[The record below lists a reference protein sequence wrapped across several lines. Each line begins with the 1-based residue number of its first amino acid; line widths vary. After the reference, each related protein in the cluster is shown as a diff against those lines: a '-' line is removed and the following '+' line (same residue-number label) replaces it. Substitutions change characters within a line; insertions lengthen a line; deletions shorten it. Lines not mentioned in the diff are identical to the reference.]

1 MKCRNINVGLRMYLE
16 QAQHNPVAAYNAA
29 LLLENEL
36 MGQAIAQQ
44 FYVRAARGGYVPA
57 MWKVA
62 GLFITG
68 QYVNNREDSILR
80 SYTQDLSQGFDW
92 IRTAAK
98 TGDSTAN
105 YLLARC
111 YWDGIGVE
119 QNRSSALYF
128 LEQVTFPEIPMNP
141 YELTEV
147 LVFGSVSADLKNNA
161 VRIQKK
167 NSLTTAV

>member
-1 MKCRNINVGLRMYLE
+1 MKCRNMNVGLRMYLE

-29 LLLENEL
+29 LLLENEH

-44 FYVRAARGGYVPA
+44 FYVRAAQGGYVPA

-68 QYVNNREDSILR
+68 QYVSREDSIWG
-80 SYTQDLSQGFDW
+80 SHTQDLSQGFAW

-119 QNRSSALYF
+119 RNRSSALYF
-128 LEQVTFPEIPMNP
+128 LEQVTFPENSMNP
-141 YELTEV
+141 YEPTEV
-147 LVFGSVSADLKNNA
+147 LIFGSVSADLKNNA
-161 VRIQKK
+161 VRIQKRK
-167 NSLTTAV
+167 SLTPAG

>member
-1 MKCRNINVGLRMYLE
+1 M
-16 QAQHNPVAAYNAA
+16 
-29 LLLENEL
+29 
-36 MGQAIAQQ
+36 
-44 FYVRAARGGYVPA
+44 PA

-80 SYTQDLSQGFDW
+80 SYTQDLGQGFDW

-119 QNRSSALYF
+119 RNRSSALYF